1 MPGNHR
7 PADQEFFATINRMRR
22 LQRAAGQSQ
31 QFVISDTQSRPVINM
46 GLLPGSSPA
55 QYGIELLDASTQDE
69 LAQFGQLAD
78 GTYGIAIYDATTGN
92 IVAKMGPLS
101 GGGYGVEILDSSGNV
116 LAEMTESGFYVRPAG
131 ATSSTPLQ
139 RVGGNVYD
147 VGTGGTTSSTTPVT
161 LGTGPSVTVPIGPS
175 GQALVWVSSYVGIGP
190 SGQGFVNLL
199 ANGTTVAS
207 DLLYVSA
214 SDTAANYSMP
224 YVLTGYANST
234 VTLTLTYRTNGVSTT
249 FGTPTIVCQPN

>member
-69 LAQFGQLAD
+69 LAQFGQLPD
-78 GTYGIAIYDATTGN
+78 GTYGIAIFDGTTGN

-116 LAEMTESGFYVRPAG
+116 LAEMTESGFYVLPAG
-131 ATSSTPLQ
+131 ASSGTPLQ
-139 RVGGNVYD
+139 RVGGNAYS
-147 VGTGGTTSSTTPVT
+147 VGTGGTTTSAVPVT
-161 LGTGPSVTVPIGPS
+161 LGSGPSVSVPLGPS
-175 GQALVWVSSYVGIGP
+175 GQALVWVSSYVGVGP
-190 SGQGFVNLL
+190 SGQAYVDLLVNGVT
-199 ANGTTVAS
+199 AES
-207 DLLYVSA
+207 ELLYVSA
-214 SDTAANYSMP
+214 GNTAANYSMP
-224 YVLTGYANST
+224 YVLTGHANAT
-234 VTLTLTYRTNGVSTT
+234 VTLTLKFWTNGVSAT
-249 FGTPTIVCQPN
+249 FGKPTIVCQPN